1 MLSPFCCAHFICSFA
16 IHNIGRQREGPAD
29 FDVPTVTTGVAAGG
43 MIFEPQT
50 HGCGEKHAMVVIA
63 QSQLLSVMPQAAAT
77 SRACW

>member
-29 FDVPTVTTGVAAGG
+29 FDVPMVVK
-43 MIFEPQT
+43 PQT
-50 HGCGEKHAMVVIA
+50 HGFGEKHAMVVIA